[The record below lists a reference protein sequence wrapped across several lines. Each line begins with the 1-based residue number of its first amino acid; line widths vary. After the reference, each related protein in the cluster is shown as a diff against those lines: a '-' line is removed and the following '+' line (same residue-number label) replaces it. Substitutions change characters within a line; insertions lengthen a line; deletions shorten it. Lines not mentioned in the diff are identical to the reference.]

1 MFLSRSVRRL
11 FQVSL
16 FAIAMNFA
24 SVSSAQAFTFTLNW
38 AGTNGISLTGTV
50 TGNDDNFDGVI
61 KAGDFNGLP
70 NEVTFF
76 TVTFRDSTDGELA
89 TYTLANQQNNNPS
102 FNLNYQ
108 LSPADLLQAGNSTET
123 NGFSIGSSS
132 GYILETTSGVIGFT
146 DNNFVYFD
154 TGTAALT
161 ATPVPFEFEGSAGI
175 LTLGAIWGV
184 NKWRK
189 NRLKK

>member
-1 MFLSRSVRRL
+1 MFLTRSVRRL

-16 FAIAMNFA
+16 FAIAMSFA
-24 SVSSAQAFTFTLNW
+24 SVSSAQAFTFNLSW

-61 KAGDFNGLP
+61 RAGDFNGS

-76 TVTFRDSTDGELA
+76 TVTFHDSTVGVLA
-89 TYTLANQQNNNPS
+89 TYTLTEQQVNNPS

-108 LSPADLLQAGNSTET
+108 LSPADLLQNGNSTDP
-123 NGFSIGSSS
+123 NGFSIGRSD
-132 GYILETTSGVIGFT
+132 GYILETTSGVVGFN
-146 DNNFVYFD
+146 DNNFVYSD
-154 TGTAALT
+154 TGTADLT

-189 NRLKK
+189 NRIKK